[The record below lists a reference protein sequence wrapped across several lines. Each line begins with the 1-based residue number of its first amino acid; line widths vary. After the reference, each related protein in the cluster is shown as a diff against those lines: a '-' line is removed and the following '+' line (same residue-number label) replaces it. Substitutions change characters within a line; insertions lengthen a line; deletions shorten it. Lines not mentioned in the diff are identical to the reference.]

1 MGACRG
7 RALAR
12 GGNDRGRSPLDRAG
26 FRLHVREAATADGL
40 WDVLSNIAFQG
51 AKVHNP
57 GEKKKIQDWIIDF
70 EYNYNKIP
78 VPDMNI
84 FLDVPFE
91 FVAKQLST
99 DRAGEDRKYLL
110 GNRDIHE
117 DDLDFQK
124 RVREMYLSMS
134 SGIKEL
140 KMINCSSPDGNILSP
155 EMIFQKIL
163 KMVFN

>member
-1 MGACRG
+1 
-7 RALAR
+7 
-12 GGNDRGRSPLDRAG
+12 
-26 FRLHVREAATADGL
+26 
-40 WDVLSNIAFQG
+40 
-51 AKVHNP
+51 
-57 GEKKKIQDWIIDF
+57 
-70 EYNYNKIP
+70 
-78 VPDMNI
+78 MNI

-110 GNRDIHE
+110 GSRDIHE

-134 SGIKEL
+134 SGFKEL
-140 KMINCSSPDGNILSP
+140 KMINCSSPEGSILPP